1 MAINLENLNEN
12 VEICQLHLCRAWPTF
27 GSAQPSGL
35 SIHFEYEQDSALMA
49 GISDYYWPGVFVYT
63 TGIGL
68 MLIFWHRK
76 KHSRNGVVVP

>member
-1 MAINLENLNEN
+1 MKTLKYVSYIYAALGPLLVLHNLL
-12 VEICQLHLCRAWPTF
+12 VY
-27 GSAQPSGL
+27 L
-35 SIHFEYEQDSALMA
+35 SIFEYEQDSALMA

-76 KHSRNGVVVP
+76 KHSRNGVVIP